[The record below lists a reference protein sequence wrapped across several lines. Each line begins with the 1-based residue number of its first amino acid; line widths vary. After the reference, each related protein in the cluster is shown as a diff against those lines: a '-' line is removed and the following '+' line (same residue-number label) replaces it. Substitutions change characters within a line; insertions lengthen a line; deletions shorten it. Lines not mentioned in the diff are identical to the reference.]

1 MEKYENHTL
10 DFHRQVSSVLLKN
23 DKGTIFGKVSFEL
36 AFAGYEEEAK
46 SREGI
51 FIGDYENKRL
61 QEGGEVSI
69 LWNFTHPALKDE
81 HGEQLRNVGIS
92 LWVRRGAWSGATGV
106 SDSS

>member
-1 MEKYENHTL
+1 M
-10 DFHRQVSSVLLKN
+10 LLKN

-61 QEGGEVSI
+61 QEGGEVRETPADTLSI
-69 LWNFTHPALKDE
+69 PA
-81 HGEQLRNVGIS
+81 
-92 LWVRRGAWSGATGV
+92 V
-106 SDSS
+106 SDGLLTCSGFFEQRRHR